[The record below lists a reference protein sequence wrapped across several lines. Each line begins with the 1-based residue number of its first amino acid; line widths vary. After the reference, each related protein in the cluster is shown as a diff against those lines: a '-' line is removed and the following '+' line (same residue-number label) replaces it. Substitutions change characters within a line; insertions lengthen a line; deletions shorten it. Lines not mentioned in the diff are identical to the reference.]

1 MKHLKSCKITAGIL
15 NMVLDILDIDPEL
28 LDVVPDR
35 GAAEH
40 INSPQHPL
48 VSLSLYIY
56 IFIYIYLL
64 LLLLLLL
71 VIIINYCS
79 CCYHY
84 YYCFYFTYTYI
95 HAYIQMFARLPRCFF
110 YT

>member
-1 MKHLKSCKITAGIL
+1 MNRSREHVMKHLKSCKITAGIL

-56 IFIYIYLL
+56 IYIHIHIFIIAAIIII
-64 LLLLLLL
+64 
-71 VIIINYCS
+71 VIIVIINY
-79 CCYHY
+79 Y
-84 YYCFYFTYTYI
+84 
-95 HAYIQMFARLPRCFF
+95 
-110 YT
+110 

>member
-56 IFIYIYLL
+56 
-64 LLLLLLL
+64 
-71 VIIINYCS
+71 S
-79 CCYHY
+79 
-84 YYCFYFTYTYI
+84 YTYI
-95 HAYIQMFARLPRCFF
+95 YYCC
-110 YT
+110 YYYY

>member
-56 IFIYIYLL
+56 IHIHIFIIAAINIIII
-64 LLLLLLL
+64 
-71 VIIINYCS
+71 VIIVIINY
-79 CCYHY
+79 Y
-84 YYCFYFTYTYI
+84 
-95 HAYIQMFARLPRCFF
+95 
-110 YT
+110 

>member
-56 IFIYIYLL
+56 IYIHIHIFIIAAIIIII
-64 LLLLLLL
+64 
-71 VIIINYCS
+71 VIIVIINY
-79 CCYHY
+79 Y
-84 YYCFYFTYTYI
+84 
-95 HAYIQMFARLPRCFF
+95 
-110 YT
+110 

>member
-56 IFIYIYLL
+56 IYHIHIFIIAA
-64 LLLLLLL
+64 
-71 VIIINYCS
+71 IIIIVISNY
-79 CCYHY
+79 Y
-84 YYCFYFTYTYI
+84 
-95 HAYIQMFARLPRCFF
+95 
-110 YT
+110 

>member
-48 VSLSLYIY
+48 VSLYIY
-56 IFIYIYLL
+56 IYIHIHIFIIAAIIII
-64 LLLLLLL
+64 
-71 VIIINYCS
+71 VIIVIINY
-79 CCYHY
+79 Y
-84 YYCFYFTYTYI
+84 
-95 HAYIQMFARLPRCFF
+95 
-110 YT
+110 